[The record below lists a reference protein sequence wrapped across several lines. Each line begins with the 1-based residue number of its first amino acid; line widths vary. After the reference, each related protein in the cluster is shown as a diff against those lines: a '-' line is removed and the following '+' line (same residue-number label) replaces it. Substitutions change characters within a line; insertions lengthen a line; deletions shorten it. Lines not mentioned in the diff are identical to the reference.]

1 MATELWSEFRAFLE
15 SAGLRPVDIIADGA
29 IHRCGTAGKER
40 GADGAYLLYPDSPAY
55 GHCWNF
61 RTGEEGVWR
70 DKSSTPLSK
79 EAQARIEKTRRARQQ
94 ADDAR
99 HATACRTAQNI
110 LKTARPAPDDH
121 PYLVR
126 KGVRPHDK
134 IYVTR
139 DGRLAVPICDA
150 NGTPMSLQFI
160 TAKGEKRFLA
170 GGKIRGGFFRIE
182 GNDGPLY
189 LVEGYAIGATI
200 HAAAKGT
207 VLVCFTCHNLRSVAE
222 TARQAF
228 PGRPM
233 VICADNDHETA
244 ARYGKNP
251 GIDHAVAAALAVQA
265 RVAAPD
271 FKEPAGK
278 TDFNDLAASEG
289 LDAVKVSLAKAEPP
303 ATPPVAGGQTTGA
316 KAPIVVLS
324 ASDFLAYGFPKR
336 EHILDPILPSQGLA
350 LLYAPRGLGKTFL
363 ALTLA
368 YGVAAGQ
375 AVLRWKTPRP
385 RNVLFVDGEMPGW
398 MLQERLSGIVKGYGG
413 PVPEQLRIITP
424 DCQPDF
430 LANLATPE
438 GQAALDPALAGVE
451 LLILDNLATLC
462 RIGKENEAES
472 WLPVQAWLLSLR
484 RCGIAVVV
492 VHHANKNGGQRGT
505 SSREDVMDTVIALLP
520 VKDHTPA
527 DGARFEVHLQKARG
541 LAGSGADP
549 FVARL
554 VAKDG
559 TFQWTTHPLSENVDK
574 ILSLADQGKSVRE
587 IAKLTDIPKSTVQ
600 RTLDKH
606 LPTKSSTSPRPRIG
620 GPDTKVLS

>member
-1 MATELWSEFRAFLE
+1 
-15 SAGLRPVDIIADGA
+15 
-29 IHRCGTAGKER
+29 
-40 GADGAYLLYPDSPAY
+40 
-55 GHCWNF
+55 
-61 RTGEEGVWR
+61 
-70 DKSSTPLSK
+70 
-79 EAQARIEKTRRARQQ
+79 
-94 ADDAR
+94 
-99 HATACRTAQNI
+99 
-110 LKTARPAPDDH
+110 
-121 PYLVR
+121 
-126 KGVRPHDK
+126 
-134 IYVTR
+134 
-139 DGRLAVPICDA
+139 
-150 NGTPMSLQFI
+150 MSLQFI

-170 GGKIRGGFFRIE
+170 GGKIRGGFFRID
-182 GNDGPLY
+182 GDDGPLY
-189 LVEGYAIGATI
+189 LVEGYATGATI

-207 VLVCFTCHNLRSVAE
+207 VLVCFACSNLMPVAE

-244 ARYGKNP
+244 ARHGKNP
-251 GIDHAVAAALAVQA
+251 GIDRAVAAAQAVQA

-271 FKEPAGK
+271 FKEPAGR

-289 LDAVKVSLAKAEPP
+289 LDAVKACLDRAEPP
-303 ATPPVAGGQTTGA
+303 ASPPAMCGQTTGA

-324 ASDFLAYGFPKR
+324 ATDFLAYGFPKR

-368 YGVAAGQ
+368 SGVAAGQ
-375 AVLRWKTPRP
+375 AVLRWKTPHP

-484 RCGIAVVV
+484 RRGIAVVV

-520 VKDHTPA
+520 VKNHTPA

-541 LAGSGADP
+541 LAGPGADP

-559 TFQWTTHPLSENVDK
+559 TFQWTTHSLSENVDK
-574 ILSLADQGKSVRE
+574 ILSLADQGKTVRE

-606 LPTKSSTSPRPRIG
+606 LPTKSSASPCPPAGRRVPA
-620 GPDTKVLS
+620 SQS